1 MHNKTIIS
9 SKNIVVYYLQIIHR
23 ERSKYL
29 IYTYINGSMV
39 HKWKPFLVKKCV
51 WSSNCIWSCRIQSS
65 RMYLPPVRRNLLQP
79 CVTGRLLSSVSQS
92 IDGGLLTS
100 TSRRSSPAALKL
112 STSNTLSRKMV
123 NKLTQTERDT
133 QLGPLLS
140 EGKEE

>member
-1 MHNKTIIS
+1 
-9 SKNIVVYYLQIIHR
+9 
-23 ERSKYL
+23 
-29 IYTYINGSMV
+29 MV

-100 TSRRSSPAALKL
+100 TSRRSSPAGLKL